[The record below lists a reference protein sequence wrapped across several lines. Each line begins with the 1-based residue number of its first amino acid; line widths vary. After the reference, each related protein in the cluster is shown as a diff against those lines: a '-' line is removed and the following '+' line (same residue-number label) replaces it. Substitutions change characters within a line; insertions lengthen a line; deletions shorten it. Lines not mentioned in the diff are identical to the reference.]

1 MPKNR
6 LKYFIFLF
14 LSCCLISH
22 QGYTQKKTIS
32 SPDSRFK
39 FILSY
44 KDSLTYRVTY
54 KGHEIIQN
62 SPIALEL
69 SDRVL
74 GITPR
79 LKHSQIRQVNQQI
92 TPLYGK
98 NKTLSERYHELRLD
112 FEGDYALIIRA
123 YDEGVAYRFVTD
135 IDSEVIVKNEKAIFR
150 IDEQSGVVFPEALS
164 LSVWEVSYID
174 YASSSGIADQK
185 RAITPVL
192 FTHPAGIRTVIAES
206 DVRDYPGMYL
216 TKNKGHFQGTFAAYP
231 DSVAMGSWCNFVA
244 VVQTRQNYIA
254 RTSGKREF
262 PWRIIMATDDDKT
275 LLNNEL
281 VYKLATPQRITD
293 TDWIKPGK
301 AAWEWWH
308 DAMLPGSDLPS
319 GMNNRNTALYKH
331 YIDFAA
337 GRTFSI

>member
-150 IDEQSGVVFPEALS
+150 IDEQSGVVFPE
-164 LSVWEVSYID
+164 
-174 YASSSGIADQK
+174 
-185 RAITPVL
+185 
-192 FTHPAGIRTVIAES
+192 
-206 DVRDYPGMYL
+206 
-216 TKNKGHFQGTFAAYP
+216 
-231 DSVAMGSWCNFVA
+231 
-244 VVQTRQNYIA
+244 VQN
-254 RTSGKREF
+254 
-262 PWRIIMATDDDKT
+262 
-275 LLNNEL
+275 
-281 VYKLATPQRITD
+281 
-293 TDWIKPGK
+293 
-301 AAWEWWH
+301 
-308 DAMLPGSDLPS
+308 
-319 GMNNRNTALYKH
+319 
-331 YIDFAA
+331 
-337 GRTFSI
+337 